1 MCLPEQDGKFLS
13 RSKYMG
19 EPPNGNQ
26 QRKGLGEDKTSIYYV
41 LLLCKY
47 SKYYFISFNSVYLP
61 QRTENYA
68 FIPFKFAIFSCN
80 SGAMRLSLH
89 PLQIVSILLVANA
102 ASIGQQPVTTRLQ
115 AGFNAIQES
124 DLRTNLTFIAGDG
137 LQGRMSLQPGD
148 DASAEWVASE
158 FAKAGLHPIANDAAG
173 KPCFLQ
179 AVPLVEYKPDTS
191 ATLLTLSRNGSEQ
204 QWHAPVIS
212 SSFRHDI
219 DVSGGLVYVGYGI
232 TAPELNYDD
241 YAGVDVHGKIVL
253 LMEHEPQEDDPKSIF
268 NGTGNTRYATT
279 RVKLLN
285 AQRHGAI
292 AVLLMQEPNATHV
305 PTSKRLANV
314 LAGVTT
320 KRLTPIPLQ
329 AIANDEVGIALMTI
343 QPVVADELLQ
353 NSGATAKELQSSI
366 DRDLKSHSREIAGVQ
381 LHLQTKNSSTR
392 TATTYNAVGLLPGSD
407 PA

>member
-115 AGFNAIQES
+115 AGFNAIEES
-124 DLRTNLTFIAGDG
+124 DLRANLTFVAGDG

-158 FAKAGLHPIANDAAG
+158 FAKAGLKPAATDATG
-173 KPCFLQ
+173 KPSFMQ
-179 AVPLVEYKPDTS
+179 ALPLVEYTPDTS
-191 ATLLTLSRNGSEQ
+191 ATLLTLSRNGSKQ
-204 QWHAPVIS
+204 QWHAPVIN
-212 SSFRHDI
+212 SSFRHDV
-219 DVSGGLVYVGYGI
+219 DASGNLVYVGYGI

-241 YAGVDVHGKIVL
+241 YAGVDVRGKIVL

-268 NGTGNTRYATT
+268 NGMGNTRYATT

-292 AVLLMQEPNATHV
+292 AVLLMPEPNAKHV
-305 PTSKRLANV
+305 PTAKRLGNV
-314 LAGVTT
+314 LAGVTA
-320 KRLTPIPLQ
+320 KRLTPLPLQ
-329 AIANDEVGIALMTI
+329 AIVGDEVRIPLMTI
-343 QPVVADELLQ
+343 PLTVADELFQGSGTAAKDLQ
-353 NSGATAKELQSSI
+353 AII
-366 DRDLKSHSREIAGVQ
+366 DRDLKPQSREIAGVQ
-381 LHLQTKNSSTR
+381 LHLQT
-392 TATTYNAVGLLPGSD
+392 
-407 PA
+407 